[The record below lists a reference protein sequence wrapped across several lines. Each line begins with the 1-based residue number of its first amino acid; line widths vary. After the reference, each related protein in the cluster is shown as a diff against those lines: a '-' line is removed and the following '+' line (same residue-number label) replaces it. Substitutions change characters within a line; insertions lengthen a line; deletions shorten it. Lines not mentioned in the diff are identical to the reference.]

1 MNNTPK
7 TVESLINEAETK
19 WASQGRTDEQKWAVR
34 NFITGSMQEAI
45 TALNE
50 LIAEAGTD
58 SPDALIV
65 YNNSLFYP
73 SRDGFKT
80 TGTKPQ
86 LQNVLSTDRVKIE
99 ENTCP
104 ICGASPM
111 TANCNGANCDE

>member
-1 MNNTPK
+1 MSNTPK

-50 LIAEAGTD
+50 LIAEA
-58 SPDALIV
+58 
-65 YNNSLFYP
+65 
-73 SRDGFKT
+73 
-80 TGTKPQ
+80 
-86 LQNVLSTDRVKIE
+86 VKIE

>member
-50 LIAEAGTD
+50 LIRNERIDELEIQPLFSDKVEQAE
-58 SPDALIV
+58 
-65 YNNSLFYP
+65 YENNRIAEL
-73 SRDGFKT
+73 RAEER
-80 TGTKPQ
+80 
-86 LQNVLSTDRVKIE
+86 LQK
-99 ENTCP
+99 
-104 ICGASPM
+104 
-111 TANCNGANCDE
+111 